1 MNPGRCGY
9 LGDASR
15 ECNKAPRCGQDYA
28 ARLSG
33 PLLDR
38 IDLHVGMQPYEP
50 LGYMRDA
57 EGETTEVV
65 RARVEAA
72 RAMQSARQDG
82 RKNAEI
88 TIEQTGLGGAAAQ
101 LAQSVAEK
109 FRFSARGYTR
119 LARVAR
125 TVADLADSAEIKPEH
140 VAEAAT
146 FRVRFQS

>member
-1 MNPGRCGY
+1 MRRGC
-9 LGDASR
+9 LA
-15 ECNKAPRCGQDYA
+15 
-28 ARLSG
+28 
-33 PLLDR
+33 R

-57 EGETTEVV
+57 VGETTAQV
-65 RARVEAA
+65 RERVEAA
-72 RAMQSARQDG
+72 RDMQNQRQDG

-88 TIEQTGLGGAAAQ
+88 SIEQTGLAGDAAQ

-125 TVADLADSAEIKPEH
+125 TVADLAGSVEVQPGH

-146 FRVRFQS
+146 FRVRLQG